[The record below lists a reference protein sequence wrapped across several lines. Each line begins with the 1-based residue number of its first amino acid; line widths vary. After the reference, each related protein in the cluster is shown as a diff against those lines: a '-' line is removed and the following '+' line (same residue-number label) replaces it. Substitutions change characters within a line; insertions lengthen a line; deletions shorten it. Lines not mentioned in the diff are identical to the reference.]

1 MRVTSWQRPEV
12 AREFVDKRRAGIPFA
27 QEQLSI
33 MALAAK
39 HYVPDARRIADL
51 GCGDGL
57 LARVLLGQ
65 YAEATAVL
73 VDHSPPMLALAEE
86 SMTEYAGRHVI
97 LEHDLSEPLQSAI
110 GVDPFDVIVSCYAI
124 HHLPDGLKRTLYGGI
139 FEALRPG
146 GIFIN
151 VEHVASPD
159 ARQEALFD
167 DVLIDNLVNLT
178 GRDRESVA
186 AGYHSRPDKPDN
198 ILTSVDL
205 QLAWLRDLG
214 YEHVDCYFKFLELA
228 VFGGVKPNH

>member
-1 MRVTSWQRPEV
+1 MSVTAFQRPEV
-12 AREFVDKRRAGIPFA
+12 AREFLDQRRAAIPFA
-27 QEQLSI
+27 QEQLSV
-33 MALAAK
+33 MALVARRYA
-39 HYVPDARRIADL
+39 PDARRIADL

-65 YAEATAVL
+65 YPSATAVL

-86 SMTEYAGRHVI
+86 SMADYNGRYTI
-97 LEHDLSEPLQSAI
+97 LEHDLSEPMP
-110 GVDPFDVIVSCYAI
+110 GVLGADPFDVVVSGYAI
-124 HHLPDGLKRTLYGGI
+124 HHLPYALKRTLYGGI

-151 VEHVASPD
+151 VEHVAPPSE
-159 ARQEALFD
+159 AQEALFD
-167 DVLIDNLVNLT
+167 DVIIDNLVNLS

-186 AGYHSRPDKPDN
+186 AGYHGRPDKPDN